1 MHIINWLRANSI
13 MVELLLVVLII
24 AGVILMKYV
33 PESEQVV
40 LLLGMGLAGFYFLSS
55 FFVPDEEMPLLF
67 ATIGIK
73 IINISSAVGVVG
85 LIFVLTGGEGALEM
99 LGIGLLSLVTATLL
113 LLYFMVIAKNG
124 KIFPLL
130 IRVVV
135 LSTIIGYNFFELY
148 KTESL

>member
-1 MHIINWLRANSI
+1 MQIINWLRANSI
-13 MVELLLVVLII
+13 MVELFLVVLII

-40 LLLGMGLAGFYFLSS
+40 VLLGMGLAGFYFLSS

-67 ATIGIK
+67 TTIGTK

-85 LIFVLTGGEGALEM
+85 LVFVLTGGEGAIEM
-99 LGIGLLSLVTATLL
+99 LAIGLLSLVTATLL
-113 LLYFMVIAKNG
+113 LLYFMATAKSS
-124 KIFPLL
+124 KFFPLL

-135 LSTIIGYNFFELY
+135 LIAIIGYKFFELY